1 MEEKEIM
8 LFFLLRRPVLEIV
21 AGIILVDLALAAASE
36 AGRVL
41 INVPKGKRIRFGF
54 YREDEEKKG

>member
-1 MEEKEIM
+1 M

-41 INVPKGKRIRFGF
+41 FNVPKGKRVHFGF